1 MPEIEGESKPHLAL
15 ARRRVRRLLCDMP
28 DAPPT
33 IFLIGGCNGAGK
45 TTFARRLLPGE
56 GVFTFL
62 NADEIARGLS
72 PLKPELAAFRAGRL
86 LLEESRRL
94 IAEKKAFGLES
105 TLSGKTYERLLRDAK
120 TAGFTISLHFL
131 VVPSAEVSI
140 RRVAERVTKGGH
152 YVPEQDIR
160 RRFRRSVENFLEVYL
175 PLADAWEVW
184 DNENQQMK
192 LIASSENTSK
202 EDVAK
207 ILNGMTLRE
216 SPPLK
221 PSPRLERA
229 MRAMQL
235 AYEDAKAEN
244 ARWGLLMI
252 PQEWD
257 PVHDAGTSWVIA
269 ERIAA
274 GLPARGIGTAS
285 RASA

>member
-1 MPEIEGESKPHLAL
+1 MPENEGESKPHLAL
-15 ARRRVRRLLCDMP
+15 ARRRPPRLMCDMP

-86 LLEESRRL
+86 LLGEARRL
-94 IAEKKAFGLES
+94 IAEKKSFGLES
-105 TLSGKTYERLLRDAK
+105 TLSGKTYEHLLLNAK
-120 TAGFTISLHFL
+120 AEGFVISLHFL
-131 VVPSAEVSI
+131 VVPSVDVSI
-140 RRVAERVTKGGH
+140 RRVAQRVKKGGH
-152 YVPEQDIR
+152 HVPEQDIR

-175 PLADAWEVW
+175 PLAHEWKVW
-184 DNENQQMK
+184 DNEP
-192 LIASSENTSK
+192 LRIECLATSDDTSPEEVAS
-202 EDVAK
+202 
-207 ILNGMTLRE
+207 LL
-216 SPPLK
+216 
-221 PSPRLERA
+221 RA
-229 MRAMQL
+229 MTVKETTPRKMSPSTDRALRAMQL
-235 AYEDAKAEN
+235 AYEDAKSEN